1 MVARPKP
8 SQAPVWQLLC
18 GDDEDR
24 RHSDFQ
30 ATTRQ
35 VPASTC
41 THRCRGRRRRK
52 ISKTMSS
59 FSSAYTASDSSS
71 DSTST
76 STSSSSSSKG
86 TSSSST
92 TSSRRLKAQPARKAS
107 NPTVRWMRPADQLKH
122 KLRMVDANAV
132 SDSELGRAV
141 TFKERARTIR
151 AWMLKHLP
159 GAKEAASTNQQIRK
173 DLKLK
178 PHQRIPY
185 SQTAALP

>member
-8 SQAPVWQLLC
+8 SQAHVRQLLC

-24 RHSDFQ
+24 RDSDFQ

-41 THRCRGRRRRK
+41 THRCRGRRK
-52 ISKTMSS
+52 IRKTMTS